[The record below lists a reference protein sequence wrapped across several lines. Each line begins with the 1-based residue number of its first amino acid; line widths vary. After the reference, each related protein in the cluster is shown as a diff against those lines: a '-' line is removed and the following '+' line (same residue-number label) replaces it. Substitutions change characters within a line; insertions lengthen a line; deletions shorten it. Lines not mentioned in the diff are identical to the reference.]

1 MCFPLL
7 ISLHENSCDTSRG
20 TEKYMDEAHLQ
31 TILAAL
37 SSDSLV
43 ASYVVFF
50 LLLILCGS
58 WMLVSSQFFCTAVL
72 SFLLHT
78 YTLFFLSA
86 HDYSKV
92 CTKTMAEKTLS
103 TSAERHCKRL
113 QHPTHTEDEKTE
125 NKITLCT

>member
-92 CTKTMAEKTLS
+92 CTKTIAEQSMSKLVML
-103 TSAERHCKRL
+103 RKRKQSL
-113 QHPTHTEDEKTE
+113 AVQ
-125 NKITLCT
+125 C